1 MASLAIVV
9 SLLVAAPTRAEDASP
24 SGLRKLPAQF
34 YDLLIMR
41 PLGLASLA
49 AGAGFF
55 ALAGPLTAPFGDVGT
70 AWELFVEEPFE
81 FTFRR
86 SLGNL
91 DDF

>member
-1 MASLAIVV
+1 MV

-24 SGLRKLPAQF
+24 SLWGKVPAQF

-49 AGAGFF
+49 AGAGIF
-55 ALAGPLTAPFGDVGT
+55 ALVGPLATPFGDVGT
-70 AWELFVEEPFE
+70 AWELLVEEPFE

-86 SLGNL
+86 SLGDL
-91 DDF
+91 DS